1 MCYKASVVAKRINLW
16 RDRQPRSPVARYFLY
31 AATVTIVIL
40 LGVLTVRVLTTRATD
55 DCNKPAA
62 PVEVPKAPPGL
73 IVDAP
78 CTDGSAPPKQAPSPG
93 K

>member
-1 MCYKASVVAKRINLW
+1 MVRKLMNLW
-16 RDRQPRSPVARYFLY
+16 RDRQPRSHVARYFLY

-40 LGVLTVRVLTTRATD
+40 LGVLTVRFLTTRATD

-78 CTDGSAPPKQAPSPG
+78 CTDGSALPKQTPSPG

>member
-1 MCYKASVVAKRINLW
+1 MKNL
-16 RDRQPRSPVARYFLY
+16 SPATRYVLY
-31 AATVTIVIL
+31 AATITLVIL
-40 LGVLTVRVLTTRATD
+40 LGILAVRLRTTKPAD

-78 CTDGSAPPKQAPSPG
+78 CTDGSAPPNKTPSA

>member
-1 MCYKASVVAKRINLW
+1 MKVMDFW
-16 RDRQPRSPVARYFLY
+16 RARQPRSTAGRYFLY
-31 AATVTIVIL
+31 AATLTIVVL
-40 LGVLTVRVLTTRATD
+40 LGVLAVRILTTKAAD

-78 CTDGSAPPKQAPSPG
+78 CTDGSATPNKAPG

>member
-1 MCYKASVVAKRINLW
+1 MPLIQLW
-16 RDRQPRSPVARYFLY
+16 RDRRPRSAAVRYFLY
-31 AATVTIVIL
+31 AATIAIVIL
-40 LGVLTVRVLTTRATD
+40 LAVLTVRLLTTKPAD
-55 DCNKPAA
+55 DCNQPAA

-78 CTDGSAPPKQAPSPG
+78 CTDGSAAPQKAPA

>member
-1 MCYKASVVAKRINLW
+1 MENL
-16 RDRQPRSPVARYFLY
+16 SPAARYFLY
-31 AATVTIVIL
+31 AATITLVIL
-40 LGVLTVRVLTTRATD
+40 LGILAARRMTTKPAD

-78 CTDGSAPPKQAPSPG
+78 CTDGSAPPNKTQSP

>member
-1 MCYKASVVAKRINLW
+1 MALIDLW
-16 RDRQPRSPVARYFLY
+16 RERRPQSSAVRYALY
-31 AATVTIVIL
+31 AATVTVVIL
-40 LGVLTVRVLTTRATD
+40 LGLLTVRLLTTRAAD

-62 PVEVPKAPPGL
+62 PVDIPKAPPGL

-78 CTDGSAPPKQAPSPG
+78 CTDGTAAPKTPSRG

>member
-1 MCYKASVVAKRINLW
+1 VCYKASVPYQTFLKNL
-16 RDRQPRSPVARYFLY
+16 SPAARYFLY
-31 AATVTIVIL
+31 AATITLVIL
-40 LGVLTVRVLTTRATD
+40 LGILAVRLLTTKPAD

-62 PVEVPKAPPGL
+62 PVEVPEAPPGL

-78 CTDGSAPPKQAPSPG
+78 CTDGSAPAKPAPSPG

>member
-1 MCYKASVVAKRINLW
+1 MALLDLW
-16 RDRQPRSPVARYFLY
+16 RDRRPQSSAARYTLY

-40 LGVLTVRVLTTRATD
+40 LGLLTVRLLTTKAAD

-62 PVEVPKAPPGL
+62 PVVIPKAPPGL

-78 CTDGSAPPKQAPSPG
+78 CTDGSASPKTPKPG

>member
-1 MCYKASVVAKRINLW
+1 MTVIEWW
-16 RDRQPRSPVARYFLY
+16 RARRPRSTAARYVLY
-31 AATVTIVIL
+31 AATLIAVIVV
-40 LGVLTVRVLTTRATD
+40 GVFAVRRLTARPAD

-62 PVEVPKAPPGL
+62 RVEVPKAPPGL

-78 CTDGSAPPKQAPSPG
+78 CTDGSAPAKPRRQPG

>member
-1 MCYKASVVAKRINLW
+1 MKLIQLW
-16 RDRQPRSPVARYFLY
+16 RDRQPRSPAVRYFVY
-31 AATVTIVIL
+31 AATITIVIL
-40 LGVLTVRVLTTRATD
+40 LGVLAVRSLTMKAAD

-78 CTDGSAPPKQAPSPG
+78 CTEGSAPLNKAPSSPR
-93 K
+93 

>member
-1 MCYKASVVAKRINLW
+1 MMKAVDLW
-16 RDRQPRSPVARYFLY
+16 RDRGPRSPVVRYFLY
-31 AATVTIVIL
+31 AATIAIVIL
-40 LGVLTVRVLTTRATD
+40 IAVLAVRLRTTKTAD

-78 CTDGSAPPKQAPSPG
+78 CTDGSASPNKAPT

>member
-1 MCYKASVVAKRINLW
+1 MMKLINLW
-16 RDRQPRSPVARYFLY
+16 RDRQPRSSVARYFLY
-31 AATVTIVIL
+31 AATVTVVIL
-40 LGVLTVRVLTTRATD
+40 LGVLTVRLLLPRATD

>member
-1 MCYKASVVAKRINLW
+1 MKLIDLW
-16 RDRQPRSPVARYFLY
+16 RDWQPRSPAVRYVLY
-31 AATVTIVIL
+31 AATITIVIL
-40 LGVLTVRVLTTRATD
+40 LGVLAVRLMTTKAAD

-78 CTDGSAPPKQAPSPG
+78 CTDGSARPNK
-93 K
+93 

>member
-1 MCYKASVVAKRINLW
+1 MTLIDLW
-16 RDRQPRSPVARYFLY
+16 RERRPQSSAVRYALY

-40 LGVLTVRVLTTRATD
+40 LGLLTARLLTTKAAD
-55 DCNKPAA
+55 DCNKPTA
-62 PVEVPKAPPGL
+62 PVNIPKAPPGL

-78 CTDGSAPPKQAPSPG
+78 CTDGSVSPKAPSPG

>member
-1 MCYKASVVAKRINLW
+1 MKVIDLW
-16 RDRQPRSPVARYFLY
+16 RDRQPRSPAVRYFLY
-31 AATVTIVIL
+31 AATLTLVIL
-40 LGVLTVRVLTTRATD
+40 LGVLAVRVLTTKAAD

-78 CTDGSAPPKQAPSPG
+78 CTDGSASPN
-93 K
+93 KPAAK

>member
-1 MCYKASVVAKRINLW
+1 MCYKASVPDLTFKKEL
-16 RDRQPRSPVARYFLY
+16 SPGVRYFLY
-31 AATVTIVIL
+31 AATIIVVIV
-40 LGVLTVRVLTTRATD
+40 LGALAVRLRTTKAAD

-78 CTDGSAPPKQAPSPG
+78 CTDGSAAPQKAPA

>member
-1 MCYKASVVAKRINLW
+1 MNVMDLW
-16 RDRQPRSPVARYFLY
+16 RGRQPRSPAVRYLLY
-31 AATVTIVIL
+31 AATITLVIL
-40 LGVLTVRVLTTRATD
+40 LGVLAVRLLTTKPAD
-55 DCNKPAA
+55 DCNTPAA

-78 CTDGSAPPKQAPSPG
+78 CTDGSASPNTAPG

>member
-1 MCYKASVVAKRINLW
+1 MRKLMNLW
-16 RDRQPRSPVARYFLY
+16 RDRAPRSPAARYFLY
-31 AATVTIVIL
+31 AATVAVVIL
-40 LGVLTVRVLTTRATD
+40 LGVLTVRLLLTKPAD

-78 CTDGSAPPKQAPSPG
+78 CTDGSASPNKPPAK
-93 K
+93 

>member
-1 MCYKASVVAKRINLW
+1 MKLIDLW
-16 RDRQPRSPVARYFLY
+16 RDHRPRSPVVRYFLY
-31 AATVTIVIL
+31 AATVTVVIL
-40 LGVLTVRVLTTRATD
+40 LSVLTIRALTTKAAD

-78 CTDGSAPPKQAPSPG
+78 CTDGSAPAKQAPPPG

>member
-1 MCYKASVVAKRINLW
+1 VLAIRLLTAK
-16 RDRQPRSPVARYFLY
+16 PA
-31 AATVTIVIL
+31 
-40 LGVLTVRVLTTRATD
+40 D
-55 DCNKPAA
+55 DCTKPAA

-78 CTDGSAPPKQAPSPG
+78 CTDGSAAPNKTPSP

>member
-1 MCYKASVVAKRINLW
+1 MQLIELW
-16 RDRQPRSPVARYFLY
+16 RDRQPRSPAVRYFLY
-31 AATVTIVIL
+31 AATITIVIL
-40 LGVLTVRVLTTRATD
+40 LGVLAVRLLTTKPAD

-78 CTDGSAPPKQAPSPG
+78 CTDGSASPQKAPA

>member
-1 MCYKASVVAKRINLW
+1 MKVIDLW
-16 RDRQPRSPVARYFLY
+16 RDRQPRSPAMRYFLY
-31 AATVTIVIL
+31 AATLTLVIL
-40 LGVLTVRVLTTRATD
+40 LGVLAVRVLTTKAAD

-78 CTDGSAPPKQAPSPG
+78 CTDGSVSPN
-93 K
+93 KPAAK

>member
-1 MCYKASVVAKRINLW
+1 VKLIDLW
-16 RDRQPRSPVARYFLY
+16 RDRQPRSPAGRYFLY

-40 LGVLTVRVLTTRATD
+40 LGVLAVRLLTTKPAD
-55 DCNKPAA
+55 DCNKAAA

-78 CTDGSAPPKQAPSPG
+78 CTDGSASPNKPK
-93 K
+93 

>member
-1 MCYKASVVAKRINLW
+1 MKLIDVW
-16 RDRQPRSPVARYFLY
+16 RERQPRSAAVRYFLY
-31 AATVTIVIL
+31 AATVTVVIL
-40 LGVLTVRVLTTRATD
+40 LGVLAMRLLTTKEAD

-62 PVEVPKAPPGL
+62 PVEVPKTPPGL

-78 CTDGSAPPKQAPSPG
+78 CTDGSATPNKTPSP

>member
-1 MCYKASVVAKRINLW
+1 MCYKASVPFPAFPKDL
-16 RDRQPRSPVARYFLY
+16 SPTVRYFLY
-31 AATVTIVIL
+31 AVTITVVIL
-40 LGVLTVRVLTTRATD
+40 LGILAVRLLATRPAD

-78 CTDGSAPPKQAPSPG
+78 CTDGSAAPQKAPT

>member
-1 MCYKASVVAKRINLW
+1 VCYKASVKLIDLW
-16 RDRQPRSPVARYFLY
+16 RDRQPRSPAVRYFLY

-40 LGVLTVRVLTTRATD
+40 LGVLAVRLLTTKAAD

-78 CTDGSAPPKQAPSPG
+78 CTDGSASPNKPK
-93 K
+93 

>member
-1 MCYKASVVAKRINLW
+1 MPLIQLW
-16 RDRQPRSPVARYFLY
+16 RDRQPRSAAVRYFFY
-31 AATVTIVIL
+31 AAAIAIVIL
-40 LGVLTVRVLTTRATD
+40 LGVLAVRLLTTKPAD

-78 CTDGSAPPKQAPSPG
+78 CTDGSAAPQKVPA